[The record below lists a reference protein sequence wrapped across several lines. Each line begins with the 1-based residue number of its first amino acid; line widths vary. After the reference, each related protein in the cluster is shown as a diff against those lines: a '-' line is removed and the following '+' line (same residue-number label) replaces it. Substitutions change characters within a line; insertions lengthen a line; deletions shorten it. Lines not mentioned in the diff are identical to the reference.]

1 MKHFYTPTPRQSVG
15 NSCPPRAWRGQVQPV
30 VTLSNNSN
38 TWVHPCYR
46 VTFVT
51 TPSLR
56 EPLGSWQSLVLS
68 RHEIPTVTLLLRNNA
83 FPCRHCESRQA
94 RCNLLCCGMRFP
106 RSLCSLGM
114 TLFCVVIARKWL
126 SNISNT
132 WAPPVTL
139 LLLLLLL
146 LITLCT
152 FIFFIYLCRLK

>member
-1 MKHFYTPTPRQSVG
+1 MSVRSFIFIGKTNERTPNITLCLRVCVHLLHSYTLTPRQSVG

-68 RHEIPTVTLLLRNNA
+68 RHEIPTVAMLPRNDA
-83 FPCRHCESRQA
+83 TRK
-94 RCNLLCCGMRFP
+94 
-106 RSLCSLGM
+106 LCSFILVFLH
-114 TLFCVVIARKWL
+114 LFLHFLHAI
-126 SNISNT
+126 
-132 WAPPVTL
+132 
-139 LLLLLLL
+139 LL
-146 LITLCT
+146 LISGKIL
-152 FIFFIYLCRLK
+152 IFAQI